1 MRKNRYD
8 VIIIGGGF
16 YGMRIAQFLKEELGQ
31 SNILIIEKEPELMSR
46 ASYNNQARVHGGY
59 HYPRSVLTA
68 IRSKVNLPIFSKEY
82 ESAVEKEFSNY
93 YAIATSFSKVSAR
106 QFQRFYERIG
116 AKLSKS
122 TKGMSY
128 FNPKLIEE
136 VFEVN
141 EFVFNSASLKKMLIN
156 KLNKIKININKNE
169 EVVKISEVSEG
180 IEVTTSKNI
189 YLAKSVINS
198 TYSSI
203 NLVNKKSGLPIIP
216 FKHELT
222 EMCLVTVPESF
233 KGQAFTIMCGP
244 FFSLMP
250 FPDKNL
256 YTLSHVRYT
265 PHSEWQDSEDNVRN
279 SHNYLEEINKIS
291 HYPQMKAD
299 IVRYMPA
306 AEGIEYSGESLW
318 EIKTVLPQS
327 EGDDSR
333 PILYKDNYGGI
344 KNYICIMGGKI
355 DNIYDVFRELR
366 ISYGKET

>member
-1 MRKNRYD
+1 LNNYD

-16 YGMRIAQFLKEELGQ
+16 YGLRIAQFLNEELGQ
-31 SNILIIEKEPELMSR
+31 KKILIIEKETDVMTR

-68 IRSKVNLPIFSKEY
+68 IRSKVNLPIFSSEY
-82 ESAVEKEFSNY
+82 EDAIEKKYNNY
-93 YAIATSFSKVSAR
+93 YAVAKNFSKISSL

-116 AKLSKS
+116 AKLNQSEE
-122 TKGMSY
+122 GLNY
-128 FNPKLIEE
+128 FNKKLIEDAYKVE
-136 VFEVN
+136 EY
-141 EFVFNSASLKKMLIN
+141 VFNAAILKSILLKKVKELRI
-156 KLNKIKININKNE
+156 IIHTNE
-169 EVVKISEVSEG
+169 EVIKIKKNKQG
-180 IEVTTSKNI
+180 IVVTTDAGQYFAN
-189 YLAKSVINS
+189 SVINS

-203 NLVNKKSGLPIIP
+203 NNVNKNSGLPIIP

-222 EMCLVTVPESF
+222 EMCLVKVPEQLESN
-233 KGQAFTIMCGP
+233 AFTVMCGP

-250 FPDKNL
+250 FPDKNM

-265 PHSEWQDSEDNVRN
+265 PHSEWEDSAEYLRN
-279 SHNYLEEINKIS
+279 SHEYIKNIKKIS

-299 IVRYMPA
+299 IDRFMPFA
-306 AEGIEYSGESLW
+306 KNIEYSGKSLW

-333 PILYKDNYGGI
+333 PILFKNNYGGI

-366 ISYGKET
+366 ISYGQEK